1 MPSLKKL
8 LAKFTGK
15 ERAEIESL
23 VAEIIALDWRN
34 LDIKQLTGYGD
45 LCGARKGSIRV
56 IFSKREREITIF
68 KIDRRNDHTYKNL

>member
-23 VAEIIALDWRN
+23 VAEIIDLDWRN
-34 LDIKQLTGYGD
+34 LDIKKLKGYGD
-45 LCGARKGSIRV
+45 VFRARKGSIRV